1 MKSGIATSTRPSL
14 IGWLQAILRLAV
26 VMMASVSMM
35 GAAQTAT
42 SQEYQV
48 KAAFLFN
55 FAQYTQWPSNSFPEA
70 TSPLVIGIIGNDPF
84 GAMLDELVRGEK
96 VNGHPLVVQ
105 RYRHVEEIK
114 ACHIL
119 FTSESE
125 RKRVEDLFAQ
135 TKGRSILTVGDTEPF
150 VRQGGMVR
158 FYTESGKIR
167 FEINVEATK
176 QSHLEVSSRL
186 LRLARVAPPN
196 KP

>member
-1 MKSGIATSTRPSL
+1 MKSDIAITTRRSL
-14 IGWLQAILRLAV
+14 IEWVQSILRLVVV
-26 VMMASVSMM
+26 VMGFVSTK
-35 GAAQTAT
+35 GVAQTAT

-70 TSPLVIGIIGNDPF
+70 TSPFVIGIIGNDPF
-84 GAMLDELVRGEK
+84 GAMLDELVRGEN

-105 RYRHVEEIK
+105 RYRRVEEIK

-119 FTSESE
+119 FSGESE
-125 RKRVEDLFAQ
+125 RKHLEDIFTQ

-150 VRQGGMVR
+150 VRHGGMVR

-176 QSHLEVSSRL
+176 ESHLEVSSRL
-186 LRLARVAPPN
+186 LRLARVVSSN